1 MFATFSLF
9 SILFMLHSEL
19 FILYFVA
26 GVVVLIYYIFF
37 NWRVRDFDNTVL
49 SASVVCCILNLFVVF
64 VFIFIITVDFI
75 ALAPVSNIAAMVVN
89 VAIAVAAA
97 DDDDGSITKILLNT
111 FTQSTYV
118 TLK

>member
-1 MFATFSLF
+1 M
-9 SILFMLHSEL
+9 
-19 FILYFVA
+19 
-26 GVVVLIYYIFF
+26 
-37 NWRVRDFDNTVL
+37 RDFDNTVL

-89 VAIAVAAA
+89 VAIAVAA